1 MAEYHITCQTCGKD
15 FIVTNKWHITKSN
28 QRYCSH
34 QCRNR
39 KKKLNEDYFAHLTSD
54 KYHTF
59 GQVIA
64 CGLIY
69 DFQTVVIRSDELT
82 LGKIQT
88 ALSSDYEVKKSDLG
102 KFQIR
107 IQSIKM
113 VNYLISLGLAKNRFF
128 QEFPPY
134 DILTGLLDT
143 DCYEKNDGV
152 QIFRTPSSKL
162 SLEVARL
169 VGGDII
175 TETFKDVYKGV
186 LGCNWV
192 VVW

>member
-1 MAEYHITCQTCGKD
+1 MVQYHITCQTCGKD
-15 FIVTNKWHITKSN
+15 FTVRNKWLVTTSN

-39 KKKLNEDYFAHLTSD
+39 KKKLNEEYFSELTPD

-69 DFQTVVIRSDELT
+69 DFQTVVIRSDQST
-82 LGKIQT
+82 LEKIQT

-102 KFQIR
+102 KFQIHY
-107 IQSIKM
+107 QSIKM
-113 VNYLISLGLAKNRFF
+113 VNYLISLGLSSKRHF

-143 DCYEKNDGV
+143 DCYEKKDGV

-169 VGGDII
+169 VGGEVV
-175 TETFKDVYKGV
+175 TETYKDVYKGV

-192 VVW
+192 VIW